1 MFWRVTLS
9 GLIRELCPEG
19 VEHRTL
25 GELLRAIPRGRRLTK
40 AKLPEGGSTPVFHGG
55 LEPIGFTDNPNTPGM
70 TVMVINVGASAGT
83 VGCSED
89 PFWCSDGCF
98 ALPHSTLILS
108 KYLYYCALANQRFF
122 VGQVRKAGIPTLA
135 AASVLSLSIPVPPL
149 EIQKEVVS
157 ILDKLVA
164 LVNDMSY
171 GLPAE
176 IVARRKQYRYYR
188 DKLLTFEELAA

>member
-1 MFWRVTLS
+1 M
-9 GLIRELCPEG
+9 
-19 VEHRTL
+19 
-25 GELLRAIPRGRRLTK
+25 
-40 AKLPEGGSTPVFHGG
+40 
-55 LEPIGFTDNPNTPGM
+55 
-70 TVMVINVGASAGT
+70 
-83 VGCSED
+83 
-89 PFWCSDGCF
+89 
-98 ALPHSTLILS
+98 
-108 KYLYYCALANQRFF
+108 ANQRFF